1 MRFDLEQNGEDQDRA
16 SSTSSIPGPLPKA
29 QPPGWGNPCVPA
41 ALGALVGWC
50 QTGVPLFTPL
60 LGKGLPVPG
69 EGDGARTWRERV
81 DQSWRGRVVP
91 MVWLRGRGHPC
102 WHRGCRTA
110 LAGPWVPQLAGGQAA
125 GSSWAFCSCPVS
137 GEAVGSGV
145 GWLQGAGFFGG
156 TLRRRR
162 RKTRL
167 LHAGGQNETGQR
179 GRDPRLLELRP
190 WSQGSFLVVPGDPL
204 RAAPC
209 PLVPA

>member
-1 MRFDLEQNGEDQDRA
+1 MRAGCSGGTGGMVPNWCA
-16 SSTSSIPGPLPKA
+16 PIY
-29 QPPGWGNPCVPA
+29 PP
-41 ALGALVGWC
+41 
-50 QTGVPLFTPL
+50 
-60 LGKGLPVPG
+60 PG
-69 EGDGARTWRERV
+69 EGSPCAWG
-81 DQSWRGRVVP
+81 G
-91 MVWLRGRGHPC
+91 GRGQDVEGKGRSKLERA
-102 WHRGCRTA
+102 RGA
-110 LAGPWVPQLAGGQAA
+110 HGLAAGPWASLLAQGVQDSAGRSLGVPAGWGGQAA

-137 GEAVGSGV
+137 GEAAGSGV
-145 GWLQGAGFFGG
+145 GWLQGAGLFGG

-190 WSQGSFLVVPGDPL
+190 WSQGSFLGTPGDPL